1 MLSYF
6 HLTHVLAK
14 YEYFKL
20 SKEKTI
26 VQAPLYFSPIKIIII
41 YFEHLCTTCYS
52 ECSMRINSFNL

>member
-6 HLTHVLAK
+6 HLTHVLSK

-26 VQAPLYFSPIKIIII
+26 VQATLFLPNKNN
-41 YFEHLCTTCYS
+41 
-52 ECSMRINSFNL
+52 NS